1 MEKIL
6 KHLDLE
12 IYSADCLF
20 YCIDCYNREEYE
32 DGMRYQ
38 LEYLRSVYDLECSS
52 DEMDEED
59 KQLMYDMIDWIQG
72 YRIISNTD
80 IPMYVNGN
88 EEINQEKVEVA

>member
-12 IYSADCLF
+12 TYSADCLF
-20 YCIDCYNREEYE
+20 YCIDCYNREEYV
-32 DGMRYQ
+32 DGMSLQ

-52 DEMDEED
+52 DTMKEED

-80 IPMYVNGN
+80 IPMYDNGN
-88 EEINQEKVEVA
+88 EEIDQEKVEVA